1 MGTKPASAAEGD
13 PLRPQKMATPAD
25 SRVPETEDPLRARR
39 PSAIV
44 EERSSNLCED
54 SPAAK
59 ASALRSVVSRL
70 RPTGVAS
77 TASATAA
84 ATTAAS
90 AVATEEAAASGSG
103 PPRVVIRPG
112 TEMVPS
118 FDPLFFAVAFAFA
131 FPFGVGLMDPPDFS
145 DRPRPRRPA
154 DAPLVD
160 ALRWCRAFA
169 RRVEAQYRR
178 DWTLGFALW
187 NYMFRTLLN
196 TRRNIYTHARRSADA
211 ATHFSLEK
219 IEEAA
224 IGLVDA
230 LGGKFRDSAGYLRP
244 VNGDFTKLRYVE
256 TLSEGARMLLRNIE
270 HTTRRI
276 PGTQEVRRSLT
287 YLTDSYRVVYGVP
300 LFITFSPAEKDSV
313 LMIRMSRTLR
323 ADPVRQGDPLA
334 ARWTGAATPRLDLD
348 EAELR
353 LPPELVGALLPSYE
367 DRRTLL
373 ARDPLACVHGFRT
386 LCRLTLRFLFGLRA
400 CPFCPGCA
408 RDRGPGRRSPILPC
422 TDLLGSNAMPEGGI
436 YGRADACVM
445 CFEHQRS
452 DALHTHLQLF
462 MQCLHQFAS
471 LAGGARAPPQCRG
484 AGLRRGP
491 AGVQELLRPGDPRG
505 SCGLE
510 RESPPGGRERV
521 ARVRKPSRRGG
532 AARAT
537 GAPPRR
543 RS

>member
-1 MGTKPASAAEGD
+1 
-13 PLRPQKMATPAD
+13 
-25 SRVPETEDPLRARR
+25 
-39 PSAIV
+39 
-44 EERSSNLCED
+44 
-54 SPAAK
+54 
-59 ASALRSVVSRL
+59 
-70 RPTGVAS
+70 
-77 TASATAA
+77 
-84 ATTAAS
+84 
-90 AVATEEAAASGSG
+90 
-103 PPRVVIRPG
+103 
-112 TEMVPS
+112 
-118 FDPLFFAVAFAFA
+118 
-131 FPFGVGLMDPPDFS
+131 
-145 DRPRPRRPA
+145 
-154 DAPLVD
+154 
-160 ALRWCRAFA
+160 
-169 RRVEAQYRR
+169 
-178 DWTLGFALW
+178 
-187 NYMFRTLLN
+187 
-196 TRRNIYTHARRSADA
+196 
-211 ATHFSLEK
+211 
-219 IEEAA
+219 
-224 IGLVDA
+224 A

-353 LPPELVGALLPSYE
+353 LPPELVGALLPNYE

-408 RDRGPGRRSPILPC
+408 RDRGPGRRNPILPC

-471 LAGGARAPPQCRG
+471 LTEVLAHLRSAEGQTFVEDLLAYKNYCVRETHADPAAWNESRRRAVENAWPEYASLPGAEVRLVRPAHHLDADLDG
-484 AGLRRGP
+484 AAYHAAEERYVQRL
-491 AGVQELLRPGDPRG
+491 QELRQHH
-505 SCGLE
+505 
-510 RESPPGGRERV
+510 V
-521 ARVRKPSRRGG
+521 H
-532 AARAT
+532 
-537 GAPPRR
+537 
-543 RS
+543 